1 MAKTPPFS
9 LCNEFCVGGGG
20 ASNAKD
26 VKYDNTSSGLETN
39 NVNDA
44 IDEINTKM
52 SDIDTTKDWNQND
65 PKKADYIKNRPF
77 YEDGTKVE
85 QLKEKFIP
93 DTIARTE
100 DVDKK
105 MEEAEANV
113 DAKIIDASIKPAAS
127 GSLISLPDSAEAPLQ
142 GMRIFGKTEQF
153 TTTGKNLLPYPY
165 ADGNKYVKNGLTLTV
180 SNNGHVSVS
189 GTATART
196 FFALVSTSNP
206 ISVNAGTYT
215 VTGCPAGGADN
226 KYMIS
231 LGYKYVA
238 ESTERK
244 IIKDFGNGQTITF
257 ENDVYVDVL
266 LGVDINQTVSNLIFK
281 PMLRLASIT
290 DDTWEPYTGGM
301 PSPNPSY
308 PQALESVGD
317 DGSVEQ
323 FVKGGNLLPYPY
335 KYSGTKTE
343 AGVTWVENADR
354 SITVSG
360 TCTSYTDFVLYD
372 GVNIFPKKYTFV
384 NIGLANTS
392 YVATSIVYYGIDN
405 KSIVTFSKIS
415 HHGNSIDVDVTDITQ
430 EITRVQVL
438 LKRNN
443 NGDTLNGTFYPAIVA
458 NSNDIKYEPY
468 KSQSLTIPTPNGLP
482 GIPVSSGGNY
492 TDENG
497 QQWISDEVDLER
509 GVYVQRVG
517 EWRYT
522 GGSVEINTCTTYQNY
537 DVIYWNVKVPG
548 VKAPSNGMG
557 RVLSNVFLS
566 GKSVYNTPGYIMTAN
581 SVANY
586 LYMSLKTSDFGFVY
600 GDGKGSEYKPAITN
614 WMQTT
619 FSEDNPLIALYEL
632 TEPIETPLSEEE
644 IASYKALHTNYP
656 NTTIYND
663 EGAYTEVKYVAD
675 TKNYVDNKI
684 ATEVA
689 KLTAAII
696 TE

>member
-26 VKYDNTSSGLETN
+26 VKYDNTSSGLEAN

-153 TTTGKNLLPYPY
+153 TTTGKNKLPYPY

-308 PQALESVGD
+308 PQALESIGD
-317 DGSVEQ
+317 DGSVKQ
-323 FVKGGNLLPYPY
+323 VVCGKNLLPYPY
-335 KYSGTKTE
+335 YETSKTSNGVTFTDNGDGSVTISGTSDNYVGYILTKENVFEPGRTYQIKNSGIGQLYCSYKDATGTLKY
-343 AGVTWVENADR
+343 AGFGTGEKITWSEDCTVVQIYLQLSPNTTISGIAYPIIVEG
-354 SITVSG
+354 ST
-360 TCTSYTDFVLYD
+360 YD
-372 GVNIFPKKYTFV
+372 GNWEPPK
-384 NIGLANTS
+384 
-392 YVATSIVYYGIDN
+392 
-405 KSIVTFSKIS
+405 
-415 HHGNSIDVDVTDITQ
+415 Q
-430 EITRVQVL
+430 
-438 LKRNN
+438 
-443 NGDTLNGTFYPAIVA
+443 
-458 NSNDIKYEPY
+458 
-468 KSQSLTIPTPNGLP
+468 SQSLTIPTPNGLP

-497 QQWISDEVDLER
+497 QQYVSDYKDYER
-509 GVYVQRVG
+509 MVYVQRVG
-517 EWRYT
+517 EYRNT
-522 GGSVEINTCTTYQNY
+522 GEAMNMASCALSPDGKR
-537 DVIYWNVKVPG
+537 IYWNTIIKDACYLAPALSSHFKESAYGVETQDYAVK
-548 VKAPSNGMG
+548 
-557 RVLSNVFLS
+557 FQ
-566 GKSVYNTPGYIMTAN
+566 YNNYCYFSMPITA
-581 SVANY
+581 
-586 LYMSLKTSDFGFVY
+586 TEY
-600 GDGKGSEYKPAITN
+600 GTTYATYREAVNAWLAK
-614 WMQTT
+614 T
-619 FSEDNPLIALYEL
+619 FSDDNPLIVKYQLA
-632 TEPIETPLSEEE
+632 TPIETPLTEEE